1 MFGFGKKKQ
10 TVPAAAAVVSTPM
23 AGRLL
28 PLGEVPDP
36 VFSQGLVG
44 PGFAV
49 EPSEGTVRAPS
60 AGKVVMIAPT
70 LHAVGLRTTGG
81 AELLVHVGIDSVTLK
96 GEGLRALVSVG
107 DTVEAGQPLLEADL
121 ALLSARIPSTIT
133 PVLVTN
139 ADGFTL
145 SEPRLNAAFG
155 ETVLEVT
162 GR

>member
-10 TVPAAAAVVSTPM
+10 TVPATVVSAPM

-28 PLGEVPDP
+28 PLSEVPDP

-49 EPSEGTVRAPS
+49 DPSDGAVRAPS
-60 AGKVVMIAPT
+60 AGEIIMIAPT
-70 LHAVGLRTTGG
+70 LHAVGLRTAGG

-96 GEGLRALVSVG
+96 GEGLHALVSVG

-139 ADGFTL
+139 ADGFAL
-145 SEPRLNAAFG
+145 SEPRLDAAFG
-155 ETVLEVT
+155 ETVLEVS